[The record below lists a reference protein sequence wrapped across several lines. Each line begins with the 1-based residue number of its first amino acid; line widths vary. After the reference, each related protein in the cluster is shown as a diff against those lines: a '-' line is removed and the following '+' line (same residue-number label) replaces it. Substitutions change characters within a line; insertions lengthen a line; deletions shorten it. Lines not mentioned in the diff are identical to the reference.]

1 MTANVHRILDSFRN
15 LSEQEKHELVVEI
28 LRRTLD
34 SNVPQLSDEDFVL
47 SAETLFLDLDRTEA
61 QNDQP

>member
-1 MTANVHRILDSFRN
+1 MTANVNRILDSFKD
-15 LSEQEKHELVVEI
+15 LSEVEKHELVVEI

-34 SNVPQLSDEDFVL
+34 SSAPELSDEDFIL
-47 SAETLFLDLDRTEA
+47 NAETLFLDLDRTEA